1 MLVYY
6 CNRCVS
12 PVKSFPAMGGYIS
25 IWKLNIMPNQRK
37 KGKKQITFFEWEHNM
52 QTLRDI
58 ANEQGVTLSELL
70 RQLTEDIATRYG
82 KKYKKHKSEEWRA
95 ASDRGIRGRLSEGT
109 WNHNWTGIHY
119 GKTIKGSRNS
129 SDPSGHLLNHYRLS
143 GFFCTKVT
151 DTNTTNMKRYNII
164 RHYFKKGRRVIERG
178 LTLEQAQSHCS
189 DRETSSSTCTK
200 SYPKS
205 LTRKHGPWFDG
216 YTEA

>member
-12 PVKSFPAMGGYIS
+12 PVKSFPAIGGYIS

-70 RQLTEDIATRYG
+70 RQLTEDITTRYG

-109 WNHNWTGIHY
+109 RNHNWTGFLN
-119 GKTIKGSRNS
+119 GKTIKGDGNS
-129 SDPSGHLLNHYRLS
+129 SDPFNILLNYYRLS
-143 GFFCTKVT
+143 GFFYTKVT
-151 DTNTTNMKRYNII
+151 DTNRKFTNRKYCNYVRFI
-164 RHYFKKGRRVIERG
+164 
-178 LTLEQAQSHCS
+178 
-189 DRETSSSTCTK
+189 TSSETNRKPNYKGKHSK
-200 SYPKS
+200 GKRPAEQRPKK
-205 LTRKHGPWFDG
+205 RKKK
-216 YTEA
+216 